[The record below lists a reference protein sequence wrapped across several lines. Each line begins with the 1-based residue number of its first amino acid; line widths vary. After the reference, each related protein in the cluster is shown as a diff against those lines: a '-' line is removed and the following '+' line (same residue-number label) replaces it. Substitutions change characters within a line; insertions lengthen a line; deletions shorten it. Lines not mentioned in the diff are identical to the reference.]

1 MEHAVYFWA
10 ALIGCT
16 LLVIQVILQVIGL
29 GGDADMAHGGG
40 DFHGA
45 DFHGDADLHMDADG
59 ADPAHGTSGNIFF
72 GILSFKTLVAFA
84 GIFGLTGLAL
94 EKGDVS
100 TFNRIGIAALAGV
113 AAMVAVA
120 YMMRMLY
127 NLGSSGS
134 VVIRNAIG
142 HQAQV
147 YLRIPAAS
155 EGSGKVT
162 VEIQGRTVE
171 LAAMTDGEAIA
182 SGKVVK
188 VVDVVSGETLKVVP
202 V

>member
-29 GGDADMAHGGG
+29 GGDGDLDHGGADMHAG
-40 DFHGA
+40 DLHGA
-45 DFHGDADLHMDADG
+45 

-84 GIFGLTGLAL
+84 GVFGLTGLSL
-94 EKGDVS
+94 ERGDVS
-100 TFNRIGIAALAGV
+100 AAHRAGIAVVAGLAT
-113 AAMVAVA
+113 MVAVA
-120 YMMRMLY
+120 YMMRTLY

-134 VVIRNAIG
+134 LVIRNAIG
-142 HQAQV
+142 HQARV

-162 VEIQGRTVE
+162 VELQGRSVE
-171 LAAMTDGEAIA
+171 LPAMTDGEAIP
-182 SGKVVK
+182 SGRVVK
-188 VVDVVSGETLKVVP
+188 VVDVLEGETLKVVP
-202 V
+202 A

>member
-29 GGDADMAHGGG
+29 GGEHDMDSTSPDADFDSSDVG
-40 DFHGA
+40 DH
-45 DFHGDADLHMDADG
+45 
-59 ADPAHGTSGNIFF
+59 DPAHGTEGNIFF

-84 GIFGLTGLAL
+84 GIFGLTGLSL
-94 EKGDVS
+94 LKSELTQS
-100 TFNRIGIAALAGV
+100 SRIGAAVLAGL

-120 YMMRMLY
+120 YMMRALY

-142 HQAQV
+142 HQADV
-147 YLRIPAAS
+147 YLRIPAS
-155 EGSGKVT
+155 GEGRGKVT

-171 LAAMTDGEAIA
+171 LPAVTDGDAIA
-182 SGKVVK
+182 TGQVVK
-188 VVDVVSGETLKVVP
+188 VIEVLSGETVKVAP
-202 V
+202 VNVAPV